1 MLKNALLVV
10 LRGLRRDRAYALI
23 NIGGLAVGMA
33 CFVLLGLYLRAEL
46 TYDQHFDK
54 HPQIYRVVTELD
66 TNGKVDRA
74 AVSSWFLGGLLKD
87 EYPDVID
94 SVRIQ
99 YMGNARKL
107 WSSGD
112 TAIYWD
118 SYVLGDE
125 NIFDVFSHEIIYGD
139 PATALV
145 DPLSIAV
152 SETLAKRYFGDRN
165 PIGEML
171 VGDTAPY
178 KITLV
183 FADLP
188 ENTHLKY
195 DLILSFNRMTAFLP
209 PDISVQQMLWNI
221 QTYTYLLMPEGYDVR
236 DFIPISDSFYA
247 KHQSEMGARRN
258 SSMSYSLEPLADI
271 HLNSD
276 TQFDR
281 PTGNKL
287 YIFTFAA
294 IALFVLLVAC
304 INYMNL
310 ATARSAKR
318 AKEIGMRK
326 VLGATRRQLV
336 SQFIG
341 ESVVFSLISLVIAVL
356 VVHLL
361 LSYTSISAL
370 LGKRLTLD
378 LTSDPML
385 VATLLALGVGVGI
398 FSGLYPA
405 FYLSFI
411 RPIAAL
417 KGGFRP
423 GSVDITMRQAL
434 VLVQFIISVGVI
446 ACTALMAIQLNYV
459 NTKPLGFDRDN
470 QVVITLNGADVI
482 EQAPFIKSDL
492 MTHGEIQG
500 VTLSTGVPGSQIGLG
515 LFQIENN
522 DRVFESQTLNVMNG
536 DYDYLDVYSIEIV
549 EGRGFDA
556 TDDGGLLVN
565 RAAVRELGWDSAIGK
580 RFQVNNNPFGGD
592 ELTYESVVG
601 VVEDFHFYSLHQ
613 KVEPLVMFN
622 FQPDFEGLD
631 AMNRAVILSNL
642 TVKISGDDIPGTL
655 AYLEERWSEYDPKHP
670 FEYKFLDDSLD
681 ELYVSDRQQTTL
693 IGIFAALCILLSCLG
708 LFGLSAFTTQQ
719 RTREIGIRKILGA
732 TTGGII
738 FMFFKNI
745 LGLILVASIVASG
758 ASYYLMTEWLAGF
771 EYRANINLLVFL
783 LAAALA
789 SVIAFATI
797 AFQSYKTARASPMA
811 ALRYE

>member
-1 MLKNALLVV
+1 MLKNSFLVV

-23 NIGGLAVGMA
+23 NIGGLATGIA
-33 CFVLLGLYLRAEL
+33 CFVLLGLYLRSEL

-54 HPQIYRVVTELD
+54 HDQIYRVVTEID
-66 TNGKVDRA
+66 ASGKVDRA
-74 AVSSWFLGGLLKD
+74 SISSMFLGGLLAD

-99 YMGNARKL
+99 HVGNTRKL
-107 WSSGD
+107 WTGGD

-118 SYVLGDE
+118 SYVVGDE

-165 PIGEML
+165 PIGETL

-178 KITLV
+178 KIALV

-195 DLILSFNRMTAFLP
+195 DFILSFNRLAAFLP
-209 PDISVQQMLWNI
+209 PDFNVQQALWGI
-221 QTYTYLLMPEGYDVR
+221 QTYTYLLMPEDYDVR
-236 DFIPISDSFYA
+236 DFRAISDSFYA
-247 KHQSEMGARRN
+247 KHQAEMGARLN
-258 SSMSYSLEPLADI
+258 STMSYYLEPLADI

-336 SQFIG
+336 GQFIG
-341 ESVVFSLISLVIAVL
+341 ESVVFSLISTAIAVL
-356 VVHLL
+356 AVGLL
-361 LSYTSISAL
+361 LKYTSISAL
-370 LGKRLTLD
+370 LGKQLTLD
-378 LTSDPML
+378 LMSDPTL
-385 VATLLALGVGVGI
+385 VLLLLALGVGVGI

-423 GSVDITMRQAL
+423 GSVDITLRQGL
-434 VLVQFIISVGVI
+434 VLVQFVISVGVI
-446 ACTALMAIQLNYV
+446 ACSALMAIQLNYV

-470 QVVITLNGADVI
+470 QVVVTLNGADVI
-482 EQAPFIKSDL
+482 ENGSFMKSDL
-492 MTHGEIQG
+492 QSHEQIEG
-500 VTLSTGVPGSQIGLG
+500 VSLSFNVPGRQTGLG
-515 LFQIENN
+515 LFKVENN
-522 DRVFESQTLNVMNG
+522 DRVFESQTMNVMNG
-536 DYDYLDVYSIEIV
+536 DYDYLDVYGINVV
-549 EGRGFDA
+549 EGRGFEP

-565 RAAVRELGWDSAIGK
+565 QAAVRALGWDSAIGK
-580 RFQVNNNPFGGD
+580 RVETGNPTD
-592 ELTYESVVG
+592 EEVTYQKVLG
-601 VVEDFHFYSLHQ
+601 VVEDFHYGSLHQ
-613 KVEPLVMFN
+613 KVEPLVFFN
-622 FQPDFEGLD
+622 FQPDFEE
-631 AMNRAVILSNL
+631 MTPPNRATVRARV
-642 TVKISGDDIPGTL
+642 TVKISGEDIPGTL
-655 AYLEERWSEYDPKHP
+655 AYMEERWREYDPKHP
-670 FEYKFLDDSLD
+670 FEYEFLDDALAR
-681 ELYVSDRQQTTL
+681 LYVSEQQQMKL
-693 IGIFAALCILLSCLG
+693 IGIFAGLCILLSCLG

-719 RTREIGIRKILGA
+719 RTKEIGIRKILGA
-732 TTGGII
+732 TTAGII

-745 LGLILVASIVASG
+745 LKLILIASIVASS

-771 EYRANINLLVFL
+771 EYKENINLFVFVL
-783 LAAALA
+783 SAAAA
-789 SVIAFATI
+789 AVIAFATI
-797 AFQSYKTARASPMA
+797 ALQSYKTARASPMA

>member
-1 MLKNALLVV
+1 MLKNSFLVV
-10 LRGLRRDRAYALI
+10 LRGLKRDRAYALI
-23 NIGGLAVGMA
+23 NIGGLAVGIA
-33 CFVLLGLYLRAEL
+33 CFVLLGLYLRSEL

-54 HPQIYRVVTELD
+54 HDQIYRVVSEID
-66 TNGKVDRA
+66 ANGKVDRA
-74 AVSSWFLGGLLKD
+74 SISSMFLGGLLRD

-99 YMGNARKL
+99 HIGNTRKL
-107 WSSGD
+107 WTGGD

-118 SYVLGDE
+118 SYVVGDD

-165 PIGEML
+165 PIGETL
-171 VGDTAPY
+171 VGDTSPY
-178 KITLV
+178 KIALV

-195 DLILSFNRMTAFLP
+195 DFILSFNRIAAFLP
-209 PDISVQQMLWNI
+209 PDFNVQQALWGI
-221 QTYTYLLMPEGYDVR
+221 QTYTYLLMPEDYDVR
-236 DFIPISDSFYA
+236 DFRQISDSFYA
-247 KHQSEMGARRN
+247 KHQAERGERLN
-258 SSMSYSLEPLADI
+258 STMSYSLEPLADI

-341 ESVVFSLISLVIAVL
+341 ESVAFSLISLVIAVV

-370 LGKRLTLD
+370 FGKQLTLD

-385 VATLLALGVGVGI
+385 VLTLLALGVGVGI

-423 GSVDITMRQAL
+423 GSVDITLRQAL

-470 QVVITLNGADVI
+470 QVVITLNGANVI
-482 EQAPFIKSDL
+482 EKGNFMKSDL
-492 MTHGEIQG
+492 QSHEQIEG
-500 VTLSTGVPGSQIGLG
+500 VALSFGVPGRQTGLG

-522 DRVFESQTLNVMNG
+522 DRVFAGLNR
-536 DYDYLDVYSIEIV
+536 D
-549 EGRGFDA
+549 
-556 TDDGGLLVN
+556 
-565 RAAVRELGWDSAIGK
+565 
-580 RFQVNNNPFGGD
+580 Q
-592 ELTYESVVG
+592 
-601 VVEDFHFYSLHQ
+601 
-613 KVEPLVMFN
+613 
-622 FQPDFEGLD
+622 
-631 AMNRAVILSNL
+631 
-642 TVKISGDDIPGTL
+642 
-655 AYLEERWSEYDPKHP
+655 
-670 FEYKFLDDSLD
+670 
-681 ELYVSDRQQTTL
+681 RQR
-693 IGIFAALCILLSCLG
+693 I
-708 LFGLSAFTTQQ
+708 
-719 RTREIGIRKILGA
+719 
-732 TTGGII
+732 
-738 FMFFKNI
+738 
-745 LGLILVASIVASG
+745 
-758 ASYYLMTEWLAGF
+758 
-771 EYRANINLLVFL
+771 
-783 LAAALA
+783 
-789 SVIAFATI
+789 
-797 AFQSYKTARASPMA
+797 
-811 ALRYE
+811 

>member
-1 MLKNALLVV
+1 MLNSSLLVV
-10 LRGLRRDRAYALI
+10 LRGLRRDRAYAFI
-23 NIGGLAVGMA
+23 NIGGLAVGIA
-33 CFVLLGLYLRAEL
+33 CFVLLGLYLRSEL

-54 HPQIYRVVTELD
+54 HAQIYRVVTEID
-66 TNGKVDRA
+66 ANGKVDRA
-74 AVSSWFLGGLLKD
+74 AISSMFLGDLLKD

-94 SVRIQ
+94 FVRIN
-99 YMGNARKL
+99 YVGNTRKL
-107 WSSGD
+107 WTNGD

-118 SYVLGDE
+118 SYVAGDD

-165 PIGEML
+165 PIGETL

-178 KITLV
+178 KIALV

-188 ENTHLKY
+188 ENTHVKY
-195 DLILSFNRMTAFLP
+195 DFILSYNRLAAFLP
-209 PDISVQQMLWNI
+209 PDMNVQQMLWNI
-221 QTYTYLLMPEGYDVR
+221 NAFTYLLMPEDYDVN
-236 DFIPISDSFYA
+236 DFRAISDSFYT
-247 KHQSEMGARRN
+247 KHQAEMGARLN
-258 SSMSYSLEPLADI
+258 STMSYYLEPLADI

-341 ESVVFSLISLVIAVL
+341 ESVVFSLISLAIAV
-356 VVHLL
+356 VAVELL

-370 LGKRLTLD
+370 LGKQLTLD

-385 VATLLALGVGVGI
+385 APMLLALGVGVGI

-423 GSVDITMRQAL
+423 GSADTMMRQAL

-470 QVVITLNGADVI
+470 QIVITLNGADVI
-482 EQAPFIKSDL
+482 EKGSFMKSDL
-492 MTHGEIQG
+492 QSHEQIEG
-500 VTLSTGVPGSQIGLG
+500 VALSFSVPGRQTGLG

-522 DRVFESQTLNVMNG
+522 DRVFESHTMNVMNG
-536 DYDYLDVYSIEIV
+536 DYDYLDVYGIDIV
-549 EGRGFDA
+549 EGRAFDP

-565 RAAVRELGWDSAIGK
+565 QATVRALGWDSAIGK
-580 RFQVNNNPFGGD
+580 RFETGNPTD
-592 ELTYESVVG
+592 EEIEYQSVVG
-601 VVEDFHFYSLHQ
+601 VVEDFHYASLHQ
-613 KVEPLVMFN
+613 KVEPLVIFN
-622 FQPDFEGLD
+622 FQPDFEDTD
-631 AMNRAVILSNL
+631 AMNRAVARANL
-642 TVKISGDDIPGTL
+642 TVKISGEDIAGTL
-655 AYLEERWSEYDPKHP
+655 AYMEERWREYDPKHP
-670 FEYKFLDDSLD
+670 FEYQFLDDSLAQ
-681 ELYVSDRQQTTL
+681 LYVSEQQQMRL
-693 IGIFAALCILLSCLG
+693 IGIFAGLCILLSCLG

-719 RTREIGIRKILGA
+719 RTKEIGIRKILGA
-732 TTGGII
+732 TTAGII
-738 FMFFKNI
+738 FMFFNNI
-745 LGLILVASIVASG
+745 LKLILIASILASS
-758 ASYYLMTEWLAGF
+758 ASYFLMTEWLAGF
-771 EYRANINLLVFL
+771 EYKANINLFVFL
-783 LAAALA
+783 VSAALA
-789 SVIAFATI
+789 AVIAFATI
-797 AFQSYKTARASPMA
+797 ALQSYKTARASPMA